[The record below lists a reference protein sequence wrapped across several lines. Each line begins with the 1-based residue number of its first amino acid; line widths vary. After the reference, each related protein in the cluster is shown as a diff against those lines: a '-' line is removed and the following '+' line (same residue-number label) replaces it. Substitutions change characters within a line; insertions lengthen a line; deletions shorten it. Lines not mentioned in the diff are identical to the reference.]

1 MDPNFILPDSTQ
13 IDQVLQQKQRKEFF
27 DQQKADNLRR
37 VTPNN
42 ITEQFQYL
50 KEQSK
55 LWKDLGF
62 NDYMERTIQDASG
75 QPSGGLAPGTDLN
88 SLIDRGSLETAG
100 FGAIGTNLIKQ
111 AITDLAQISGL
122 GSASGTATA
131 SGGELTLT
139 GTLSDTADPTRIYF
153 ATNYITAFQTSV
165 AAGNQIPWGGS
176 VAPADYRW
184 YVAHDWSSN
193 NNQNVTIIYWIL
205 NASGADKDIIWRNHW
220 RFLGRPQNQ

>member
-1 MDPNFILPDSTQ
+1 MDPNFILPDPTQ

-111 AITDLAQISGL
+111 AITDLAQITGVAA
-122 GSASGTATA
+122 ASTTLAAGAA
-131 SGGELTLT
+131 ATLT
-139 GTLSDTADPTRIYF
+139 ATLSDNADPTRIYF
-153 ATNYITAFQTSV
+153 ATNYITAFITSIS
-165 AAGNQIPWGGS
+165 AGNQIPHGAS
-176 VAPADYRW
+176 VTPADFRW
-184 YVAHDWSSN
+184 YTSHDWSSN
-193 NNQNVTIIYWIL
+193 NNQNVTYIYWIL
-205 NASGADKDIIWRNHW
+205 NQSAGSRDVLWRNHW